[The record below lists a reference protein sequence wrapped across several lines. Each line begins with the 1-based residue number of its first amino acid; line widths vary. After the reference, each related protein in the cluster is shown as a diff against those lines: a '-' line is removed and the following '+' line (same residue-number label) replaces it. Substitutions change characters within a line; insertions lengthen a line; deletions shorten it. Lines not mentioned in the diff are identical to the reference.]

1 MNTAIVLAG
10 LASAA
15 ADPAPQP
22 QPFAPLGPVATKTVR
37 ATAADLFGL
46 VENLVRRGRGVEAE
60 RVLALLSG
68 DPSVN
73 VRNEARFRR
82 AKMLVL
88 RGSNREAAL
97 LLRRIL
103 DESPSAT
110 PVRLHLAQ
118 LLHHLGDNE
127 AAWRELRAA
136 QAEALPPAA
145 ARLVD
150 RYSEALRASRPRG
163 ATVEIALAP
172 DSNINRATRG
182 DTLSTVLGDFAID
195 EGGKAKS
202 GTGLSLRAQAFAR
215 QPVGQLRGNLLLR
228 VIALADIY
236 KKKEFNDVALAIA
249 AGPELEFGRNRIN
262 AELELAQR
270 WLGQEPYLRSAS
282 VGATWSRPLDSRTRA
297 RLSAS
302 TAFIDNQLSDLQD
315 GNVYSAK
322 LSVERALTS
331 SLGVVLT
338 LSADRQSLDE
348 PAYSTKA
355 WRTGV
360 TLWRDVGRATVT
372 FGAEIGRLKADERL
386 ALLPERRAD
395 RSSRFSVGTV
405 FRQLQFRGFAPVTR
419 LVVERNRSTIQL
431 YDYKRTR
438 TELGIVRAF

>member
-1 MNTAIVLAG
+1 
-10 LASAA
+10 
-15 ADPAPQP
+15 
-22 QPFAPLGPVATKTVR
+22 
-37 ATAADLFGL
+37 
-46 VENLVRRGRGVEAE
+46 
-60 RVLALLSG
+60 
-68 DPSVN
+68 
-73 VRNEARFRR
+73 
-82 AKMLVL
+82 
-88 RGSNREAAL
+88 
-97 LLRRIL
+97 
-103 DESPSAT
+103 
-110 PVRLHLAQ
+110 
-118 LLHHLGDNE
+118 
-127 AAWRELRAA
+127 
-136 QAEALPPAA
+136 
-145 ARLVD
+145 
-150 RYSEALRASRPRG
+150 
-163 ATVEIALAP
+163 
-172 DSNINRATRG
+172 
-182 DTLSTVLGDFAID
+182 
-195 EGGKAKS
+195 
-202 GTGLSLRAQAFAR
+202 
-215 QPVGQLRGNLLLR
+215 LLLR

-270 WLGQEPYLRSAS
+270 WLGQEPYMRSAS